1 MELIT
6 NSNEYKKM
14 IKGMTQKK
22 KQDNE
27 FRSVCTLVTDT
38 QLLYWLQE
46 YKPEIWEEFLIWA
59 DREVENKNDLSTTKI

>member
-1 MELIT
+1 
-6 NSNEYKKM
+6 
-14 IKGMTQKK
+14 MTQKK

-59 DREVENKNDLSTTKI
+59 DRECENKNDLSTTKI

>member
-1 MELIT
+1 
-6 NSNEYKKM
+6 M
-14 IKGMTQKK
+14 IKGMTAKK

-46 YKPEIWEEFLIWA
+46 YKPDVWAEFLEWA
-59 DREVENKNDLSTTKI
+59 DREVESKNDLSVAEV